1 MSRPP
6 SSSSSASVDRRR
18 LWRDWEVLCRDIG
31 ERRAGTPEERLAAAF
46 VARRLAAAG
55 LGAVEVLDF
64 PCLSHR
70 SSCVDLAAHE
80 RGRWR
85 PADARILAGAPG
97 CAAGERELVWLEM
110 PEESARLAPGSL
122 RGRVAV
128 VFGPLPTS
136 ARDHRRLVAAAPDAV
151 IHVDERLPFAW
162 TKSDGVYPEWVRR
175 YGMPTT
181 VAMAYLDAWRWRM
194 AGVNRVRLAATAQL
208 EPALS
213 PTVSALLPGRD
224 STLPEILVLAHHDT
238 QAGNVGADDNASG
251 VVALLEIARL
261 LARRGRRMRR
271 GVRFLSFGAEEQLS
285 VGAAAYVRAHLED
298 RNRWGLVVNLDSVA
312 SPLGHWEMYSVGGR
326 ALVRHAQATL
336 ARHGLSV
343 APKSEVTPFGDIF
356 PFNWSGVP
364 SLWFFRTN
372 TPGARWQH
380 HSPSDSLENVSVEAV
395 ARLVG
400 ALVPMVG
407 DLAEAARWPFGES
420 LPMAQRR
427 TIARLGQELFG
438 LPRRGP
444 RAGGGAGRRSS

>member
-46 VARRLAAAG
+46 VARRLTAAG

-64 PCLSHR
+64 PCRSHR
-70 SSCVDLAAHE
+70 SSRVDLAAHE

-85 PADARILAGAPG
+85 PVEARILAGAPG

-162 TKSDGVYPEWVRR
+162 TKSDGVYPQWVRR

-194 AGVNRVRLAATAQL
+194 AGVNRVRLAATVQL

-224 STLPEILVLAHHDT
+224 PTLPEILVLAHHDT

-261 LARRGRRMRR
+261 LARRGRRPRR
-271 GVRFLSFGAEEQLS
+271 GIRFLSFGAEEQLS

-343 APKSEVTPFGDIF
+343 ALKPEVTPFGDIF
-356 PFNWSGVP
+356 PFNWAGVP

-380 HSPSDSLENVSVEAV
+380 HSPSDSLDGFLNGEFVTIDRIGVGASGAV
-395 ARLVG
+395 ALAFVDDAVKATVDHTGTMTAVVFETVDPRPIRCAWQVG
-400 ALVPMVG
+400 
-407 DLAEAARWPFGES
+407 FY
-420 LPMAQRR
+420 
-427 TIARLGQELFG
+427 
-438 LPRRGP
+438 
-444 RAGGGAGRRSS
+444 